1 MAGRAE
7 DALRIAAE
15 MSVDP
20 GPKERLHLAFTYAG
34 LGDFDEAMRWFEL
47 CYENRSGWLPWI
59 ALEQTYGGV
68 LEGIREDPRFQSL
81 IGRLNL
87 PHYNTDQ

>member
-1 MAGRAE
+1 
-7 DALRIAAE
+7 
-15 MSVDP
+15 
-20 GPKERLHLAFTYAG
+20 
-34 LGDFDEAMRWFEL
+34 MRWFEL

-81 IGRLNL
+81 IDKLKL
-87 PHYNTDQ
+87 SHYSNDQ